1 MPFKG
6 FSIGF
11 NASYL
16 FGNITNDVYAYLS
29 QGDAAV
35 FEQRMEVQDFHF
47 RFGAQYTYNI
57 SRRNSV
63 TVGVTYEPGK
73 DLLGKTYVLKYLQ
86 NSTSAP
92 DTIAPGI
99 IRLHS
104 RFSLASSYGIGVA
117 YDWNNR
123 LHAEVDFTYQ
133 PWKDAKYTQLE
144 NFSATRLDNRWKV
157 VFYNRDYIMVGDNH
171 VRDYGVSVGFG
182 FPAVSSK
189 TLVNLGFEYRNRQ
202 ATPVAMLKEQY
213 FNITLGV
220 NFNQVW
226 FLQSKLR

>member
-1 MPFKG
+1 
-6 FSIGF
+6 
-11 NASYL
+11 
-16 FGNITNDVYAYLS
+16 
-29 QGDAAV
+29 
-35 FEQRMEVQDFHF
+35 MEVQDFHF

-86 NSTSAP
+86 NSTSDP

-157 VFYNRDYIMVGDNH
+157 ALGLSYMPDLRGGYFKRVTYRAGVFYNRDYIMVGENH